1 MTLEKMIL
9 VKNIIKINGPGITLT
24 NNEVKC
30 IIKVINSLENRR
42 ILLKR
47 TNKNVTSQKG
57 GFLNFHGPLIKILSP
72 LMKNVLPSLAESV
85 LVPLGV
91 PTAESVVGAAIQK

>member
-42 ILLKR
+42 IWLKR
-47 TNKNVTSQKG
+47 TNKKVTSQKG
-57 GFLNFHGPLIKILSP
+57 GFLNFLGPLIKILSP
-72 LMKNVLPSLAESV
+72 LMKNVHPSLVESA
-85 LVPLGV
+85 LVPLGL
-91 PTAESVVGAAIQK
+91 PTTESVVDAVIQK